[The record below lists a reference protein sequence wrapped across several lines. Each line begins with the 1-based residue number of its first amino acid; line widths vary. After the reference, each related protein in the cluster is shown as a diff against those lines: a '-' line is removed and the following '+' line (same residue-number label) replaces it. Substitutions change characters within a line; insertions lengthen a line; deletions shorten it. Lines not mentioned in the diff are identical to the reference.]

1 MNKLENKVEIIIA
14 RNKKVELDKKW
25 ETSWTRRLFLAILT
39 FIAAYIFLQ
48 IIKVENAIY
57 GAMVPTGAFL
67 LQQMTISPLK
77 KIWGKL
83 TK

>member
-1 MNKLENKVEIIIA
+1 MKELENKIQEIIA
-14 RNKKVELDKKW
+14 RNKRVELDKRW
-25 ETSWTRRLFLAILT
+25 ETSSTRRLFLAILT

-48 IIKVENAIY
+48 IIKVENAVY

-77 KIWGKL
+77 KIWEKL